1 MHWRADTLPAPVVS
15 RPQRPSLIDRLRT
28 VLPPEPPAPPVQYTA
43 GLVAYVVGVCAVA
56 LAVAT
61 LTVRTLSDVPL
72 LAVGAVAIVGLD
84 LMRVR
89 SIAGLQSSWSPSV
102 FVHLALT
109 LAVGAAGALTAAV
122 AGSVATSIRLRTGW
136 LRVAFNLADF
146 FLANMAALA
155 VFRLLRTVSH
165 NDLWTVL
172 AAGSAIGVAT
182 WTINYAIL
190 NVALRLDTGAPII
203 ASFRDASSVVPSDI
217 EFGMAASVLAISIP
231 ANGVAFLLGGLA
243 LVAGLQSRLLRIA
256 HHVRERIE
264 LLRRVITAAEDE
276 RFKTASDLHDGPV
289 AHLSGL
295 AMTLSAIAQIV
306 GDARI
311 EEVADALREVLR
323 ELRTQI
329 FALSPHD
336 LDRPARLR
344 EEVEAKQLDA
354 LRSRGAEVVVS
365 IPDTLPL
372 DRAGLELVHRACRE
386 ALSNVIRHAQAEHV
400 DVAIAVQGAEVVL
413 TINDDG
419 RGFTVRDVERQRA
432 QGHFGTR
439 FLAEKAEALGGG
451 FYLESNPGAGTSLT
465 LRLPVAPS

>member
-1 MHWRADTLPAPVVS
+1 MSAPVWP
-15 RPQRPSLIDRLRT
+15 RPQRPSLVARLRA
-28 VLPPEPPAPPVQYTA
+28 VVPPEPPAPPVRYTP
-43 GLVAYVVGVCAVA
+43 GLVAYVSGVCATALTVA
-56 LAVAT
+56 A
-61 LTVRTLSDVPL
+61 LTVRAPSDAL
-72 LAVGAVAIVGLD
+72 LLVVGAVAIVGLD

-89 SIAGLQSSWSPSV
+89 SIAGLQSSWSSSV

-109 LAVGAAGALTAAV
+109 LAGGAAGALTAAI

-165 NDLWTVL
+165 NDIWTVL

-182 WTINYAIL
+182 WTINYTIL

-217 EFGMAASVLAISIP
+217 EFGMAASVLAISTP
-231 ANGVAFLLGGLA
+231 ANSVAFLLGGLA

-256 HHVRERIE
+256 RHVRERIE
-264 LLRRVITAAEDE
+264 LLRRVITATEDE

-295 AMTLSAIAQIV
+295 SMALSAIAQDG
-306 GDARI
+306 GDARV
-311 EEVADALREVLR
+311 EEVADELREVQR

-336 LDRPARLR
+336 LDRPTRLR
-344 EEVEAKQLDA
+344 GEVEAEQLDA
-354 LRSRGAEVVVS
+354 LRLRGVDVAVS

-372 DRAGLELVHRACRE
+372 ARSGLELVHRACRE
-386 ALSNVIRHAQAEHV
+386 ALSNVTRHAQAKHV
-400 DVAIAVQGAEVVL
+400 DVAIAVEGAEVVL

-419 RGFTVRDVERQRA
+419 RGFTARDVERQRA

-439 FLAEKAEALGGG
+439 FLAEKAEALGGS
-451 FYLESNPGAGTSLT
+451 FQLESNPGSGTRLT
-465 LRLPVAPS
+465 LRLPVVAPS